1 MIITTIMWQGADLY
15 KPELDTDIL
24 FVDDRGKIQKG
35 INCGSK
41 VVCSGIIEEIDE
53 IRSDGNLKITRH
65 EYSSTMTSFD
75 WSQIRYWCY
84 KNQIEDEL
92 RKLVE

>member
-1 MIITTIMWQGADLY
+1 MIITTMMWQDADLY

-41 VVCSGIIEEIDE
+41 VVCSGIIEEIGE
-53 IRSDGNLKITRH
+53 IRSDGNLKITR

-75 WSQIRYWCY
+75 WSQIHYWCY
-84 KNQIEDEL
+84 KSQIEDEL